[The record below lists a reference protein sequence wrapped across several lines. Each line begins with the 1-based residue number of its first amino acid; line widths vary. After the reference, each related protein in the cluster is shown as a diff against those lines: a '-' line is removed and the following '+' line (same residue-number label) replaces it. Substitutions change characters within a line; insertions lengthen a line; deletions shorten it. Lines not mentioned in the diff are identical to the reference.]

1 MPIIREFDPATA
13 PWPVWVVVAS
23 LFRAESD
30 RGVGDTMRRELGG
43 LKSERFKRHHELVFG
58 LWAAP
63 CSCPAKLRELN
74 RLYAYHETGIEG
86 GLSAGKPA
94 V

>member
-30 RGVGDTMRRELGG
+30 RGVGDTLRRELGG
-43 LKSERFKRHHELVFG
+43 LKSEPFKRHHELVFG
-58 LWAAP
+58 LMVEP
-63 CSCPAKLRELN
+63 CGCRGKVAQWN
-74 RLYAYHETGIEG
+74 RLYPYEKAPAP
-86 GLSAGKPA
+86 LSP
-94 V
+94 